1 MELVKFNER
10 PSVKFNSLN
19 FAFASNLTPFG
30 RLNLKRSERE
40 IFLESGGD
48 GGDLD
53 LAASCVGRN
62 LPKKDY
68 L

>member
-1 MELVKFNER
+1 MVKFNEH
-10 PSVKFNSLN
+10 PSVKFSSLN

-30 RLNLKRSERE
+30 RLNLKRSECE

-48 GGDLD
+48 GSDFG